1 MVSSLCATYES
12 SGMPTQTATPPP
24 SGREACS
31 TIGAARRVTA
41 AEVSAARPSETRG
54 PSGGAA
60 ILHEVTPERIVD
72 FPVRT
77 ILRTLFIVLL
87 VALVLEIV
95 WIARGVLTWV
105 IIALFLA
112 LALNPL
118 VELFQ
123 RHGIPRRGL
132 AIATT
137 YLVVF
142 VAIGAMG
149 ATFVPRLVDEVN
161 GFVEATPDYVQDLTE
176 GRGRLGFLQRDYK
189 IVDKVRKQVEEGGA
203 TKVLGLSG
211 TALGVAK
218 SVVTFVVATVTIIF
232 MTFFMLLEG
241 RNWIDRFLGLLA
253 KDQQPRWRAVGN
265 DIYRTVGGYVT
276 GNLLISV
283 IAGTAATIVLLVM
296 GVPYAVALGL
306 LVAFLD
312 LIPLAGATLAAIV
325 VSTVAFLHSVPAGIV
340 LVVFFV
346 VYQQVENHFL
356 QPVIYGRTVQL
367 SPLAVLIAVLV
378 GAELAG
384 ILGALAAI
392 PVAGTIQVLIRDV
405 LAARRA
411 RLVAGVAAPP

>member
-1 MVSSLCATYES
+1 
-12 SGMPTQTATPPP
+12 
-24 SGREACS
+24 
-31 TIGAARRVTA
+31 
-41 AEVSAARPSETRG
+41 
-54 PSGGAA
+54 
-60 ILHEVTPERIVD
+60 VTPERIVD

-87 VALVLEIV
+87 VALVLEVV
-95 WIARGVLTWV
+95 WIARGVITWIV
-105 IIALFLA
+105 IALFLA

-132 AIATT
+132 AIAAT

-142 VAIGAMG
+142 VAMGAMG

-161 GFVEATPDYVQDLTE
+161 GFVEATPDYVEDLTE

-189 IVDKVRKQVEEGGA
+189 IVDKVRKQVKEGGA

-211 TALGVAK
+211 TALGVAR
-218 SVVTFVVATVTIIF
+218 SVVTFVVAAVTIIF

-253 KDQQPRWRAVGN
+253 EDQQPRWRAVGN

-283 IAGTAATIVLLVM
+283 IAGTAATIVLLIM

-367 SPLAVLIAVLV
+367 SPLAVLISVLV

-392 PVAGTIQVLIRDV
+392 PVAGTIQVLIREV